1 MAKRKGMPIW
11 LLLLPTV
18 ATYFL
23 FIRPKLEQADLGT
36 RLAILWNKAATLS
49 AAGDRAGEA
58 EIKRQIAVLQRLNAL
73 R

>member
-1 MAKRKGMPIW
+1 MAKGKTPIW

-23 FIRPKLEQADLGT
+23 FIRPKLQQTDLST
-36 RLAILWNKAATLS
+36 RLSILWDRAAALS
-49 AAGDRAGEA
+49 AAGDRAGET
-58 EIKRQIAVLQRLNAL
+58 EIKRQIAILQRLNAL